1 MATQSSI
8 LTWGIP
14 GTEKSGGL
22 QSTGSQRIGHDLAR
36 YFQIFTFQSSQNPG
50 RRGGE
55 NGMENVRGLRR
66 GKWRVVV

>member
-1 MATQSSI
+1 MTTQSSI

-36 YFQIFTFQSSQNPG
+36 DFQIFTFQSSQTNS
-50 RRGGE
+50 GGKKKKKR
-55 NGMENVRGLRR
+55 ME
-66 GKWRVVV
+66 WRMSGA